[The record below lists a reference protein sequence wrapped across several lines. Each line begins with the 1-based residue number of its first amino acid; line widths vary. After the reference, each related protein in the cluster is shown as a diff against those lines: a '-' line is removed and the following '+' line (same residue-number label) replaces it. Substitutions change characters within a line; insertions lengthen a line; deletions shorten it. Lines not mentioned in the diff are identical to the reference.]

1 MNKIYPCGRSLG
13 LNGEYLWG
21 LSSMRVCE
29 IILENKC
36 SEHGFYLLEF

>member
-1 MNKIYPCGRSLG
+1 MNKIYPHGRSLG

-21 LSSMRVCE
+21 LTSMGVCE

-36 SEHGFYLLEF
+36 CEHRFYSLEF